1 MITSIDENQNL
12 DHVLRNISFAGD
24 GSQKRPKLLSVQL
37 KQLCLKF
44 SPVYKEIALLRL
56 LLRIIRKYPSSS
68 LIQDILSTLRT
79 KFKTFKTLSKE

>member
-1 MITSIDENQNL
+1 MITSIAENKNVY
-12 DHVLRNISFAGD
+12 HVLRNISFAGD

-44 SPVYKEIALLRL
+44 SPVYKEIALWRL

-68 LIQDILSTLRT
+68 LIQNIY
-79 KFKTFKTLSKE
+79 